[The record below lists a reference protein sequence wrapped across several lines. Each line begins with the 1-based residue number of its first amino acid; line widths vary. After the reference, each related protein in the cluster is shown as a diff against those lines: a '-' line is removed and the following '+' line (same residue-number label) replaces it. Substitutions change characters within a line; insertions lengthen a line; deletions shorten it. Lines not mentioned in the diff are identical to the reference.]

1 MHKMLKKYFAC
12 KNMQNMKAH
21 RGTSTSTNSN
31 TAGQEMSHKSAPD
44 QVAEQINRT
53 IPKQSTNMDRHMS

>member
-1 MHKMLKKYFAC
+1 
-12 KNMQNMKAH
+12 MQNMKAH